1 MTSIMTQSRLEF
13 KDKAH
18 TQEHDMAALELLV
31 ATKNTHKIKE
41 FAAILDGFLPG
52 EVTMTSLGDLAQV
65 PDVVED
71 RDTFHGNAIKKAVEL
86 SAFAQKSVMS
96 EDSGLEVDA
105 LGGAPGVHSARYAGL
120 TPRSDAANNHKLIDA
135 LAAHP
140 SPYTA
145 RYVAVTC
152 LALGLDDPMGQ
163 WFAAR
168 LGVQSLDDVP
178 AGEPAQAG
186 ELGRVGDRVVVWWR
200 GECEGEIARAPQG
213 DGGFGYDPLFYVAAL
228 GRTLAQVTLEQKSAI
243 SHRRHALEAMREAM
257 T

>member
-1 MTSIMTQSRLEF
+1 MTSIMTQSKREF
-13 KDKAH
+13 KDKAY

-52 EVTMTSLGDLAQV
+52 EVTMISLGDLEQV

-105 LGGAPGVHSARYAGL
+105 LGGAPGIHSARYAGL
-120 TPRSDAANNHKLIDA
+120 TPRSDDANNRKLIDA
-135 LAAHP
+135 LAAHHP
-140 SPYTA
+140 PYTA
-145 RYVAVTC
+145 RYVAVAC
-152 LALGLDDPMGQ
+152 LALSLDDPMGQ

-168 LGVQSLDDVP
+168 LGVKSLDDVP
-178 AGEPAQAG
+178 VGEPGRAGEP
-186 ELGRVGDRVVVWWR
+186 GRVGDRVVVWWR
-200 GECEGEIARAPQG
+200 GECEGEMVRELQG
-213 DGGFGYDPLFYVAAL
+213 AGGFGYDPLFYVPAL
-228 GRTLAQVTLEQKSAI
+228 GCTLAQVALEQKSAI
-243 SHRRHALEAMREAM
+243 SHRRHALEAMRGAM
-257 T
+257 I